1 MKWNLLQNESSIKI
15 ELEWTWE
22 GFIPWRFLNFILKI
36 LSFDEK
42 RRSFLWKEFLRLFEH
57 LQAYFLKF
65 KTLQQLH
72 FQQPLFHHNFF
83 LTPFSPKRTVPKIN
97 VWDRFRDETPRPILS
112 NSSLF
117 MLFEIETAAK
127 DWFLAC
133 KSKDIMTW
141 TPFRVIFN

>member
-1 MKWNLLQNESSIKI
+1 M
-15 ELEWTWE
+15 EWTWE
-22 GFIPWRFLNFILKI
+22 WFIPWRFLSFILKI

-42 RRSFLWKEFLRLFEH
+42 RRPFLWKEFLRLFEH

-72 FQQPLFHHNFF
+72 FQQPLFHHNFS
-83 LTPFSPKRTVPKIN
+83 FSPKRTFPRIN
-97 VWDRFRDETPRPILS
+97 VWDKFRDETKNPPRPILS

-141 TPFRVIFN
+141 THFRVIFN